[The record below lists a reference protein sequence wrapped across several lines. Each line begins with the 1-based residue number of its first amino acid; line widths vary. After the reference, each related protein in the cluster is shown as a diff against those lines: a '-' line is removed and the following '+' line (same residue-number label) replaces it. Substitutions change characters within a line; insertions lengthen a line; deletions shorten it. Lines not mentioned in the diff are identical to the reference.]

1 MLIGYGNLA
10 PIPVVDGATAINLAA
25 LVDGHPARV
34 ARILGGAGSVRLR
47 LNWSAPAEIRIVAVL
62 GLTCP
67 AGTST
72 VLTGKRA
79 GDGVYALALG
89 GNTAM
94 QEVTLLPDGS
104 RAAWFVLDEGVGPLV
119 GLQLEVEAAA
129 FDVGEIVVLQG
140 VELGHQTEWSVE
152 RVDPSLRERTLG
164 SSVNVVTRRTYR
176 KLQMTFTPLALAEMR
191 GQGLANGMDLDALG
205 CAVTGGARV
214 AAIPRWSLQ
223 GGAIDVTELHRTAIY
238 GQATPGQASHLGGN
252 YYSSGWA
259 FEEIPPL

>member
-1 MLIGYGNLA
+1 M
-10 PIPVVDGATAINLAA
+10 
-25 LVDGHPARV
+25 
-34 ARILGGAGSVRLR
+34 GGVGSVRLR
-47 LNWSAPAEIRIVAVL
+47 LDWSGPADIRIVAVL
-62 GLTCP
+62 GITCP

-79 GDGVYALALG
+79 GDSGYARALG
-89 GNTAM
+89 GNTDL
-94 QEVTLLPDGS
+94 QEVVSLPDGS
-104 RAAWFVLDEGVGPLV
+104 RAAWFVLDEGIEPLV
-119 GLQLEVEAAA
+119 GLQLEVMAGA
-129 FDVGEIVVLQG
+129 FDVGEFVVLQG

-152 RVDPSLRERTLG
+152 RIDPSLRERTLG
-164 SSVNVVTRRTYR
+164 SGVNVVLRRTYR

-205 CAVTGGARV
+205 YAVTGGTRV

-223 GGAIDVTELHRTAIY
+223 GGVVDVTELHRTAIY
-238 GQATPGQASHLGGN
+238 GQAAPGQASHLGGN